1 MESLLLNIIRHVISD
16 HPHGVLAVDTSGDIC
31 LFSSEKKES
40 AFEPWVTWKQQKI
53 FRIIGKWREKFQE
66 PWQVI
71 GPLLQWYR
79 FDPHSYQ

>member
-40 AFEPWVTWKQQKI
+40 AFEPWVT
-53 FRIIGKWREKFQE
+53 
-66 PWQVI
+66 
-71 GPLLQWYR
+71 
-79 FDPHSYQ
+79 